1 MNDDSDRSAGG
12 TVNFADRGL
21 MSLAYPYALD
31 AVSALE
37 RAEIDTRLQSANAE
51 TRELFLRTVHDLRET
66 MAVLAA
72 ATMSSPPPE
81 LRGRILDALDCVLEP
96 QVTIIDTTAASRAR
110 TRQTRWHRYAV
121 AAVAAILV
129 GLGGVV
135 VTQLASSSNDADA
148 EQILVAPDTKTVTSA
163 VSTGGTATLTY
174 SLQKDAA
181 LVRFVD
187 VPPPAPGTV
196 YQMWIFK
203 GPPQSL
209 GTITAEDLGSD
220 ARMVSGMR
228 GATSFAITVEPAGG
242 SAAPTSNPIAFAPL
256 PA

>member
-37 RAEIDTRLQSANAE
+37 RSEIDTRLLTANTE
-51 TRELFLRTVHDLRET
+51 TRQLFLRTVHDLRET

-72 ATMSSPPPE
+72 ATMSTPPPE
-81 LRGRILDALDCVLEP
+81 LRSRILDALDCLQEP
-96 QVTIIDTTAASRAR
+96 QLATIDTAAAASAR
-110 TRQTRWHRYAV
+110 TRQLRWRRYAA

-129 GLGGVV
+129 GLGGIV
-135 VTQLASSSNDADA
+135 VTQLASTSSDADA
-148 EQILVAPDTKTVTSA
+148 EQILVAPDTKTVTTA
-163 VSTGGTATLTY
+163 VSAGGTATLTY

-181 LVRFVD
+181 LVRFD
-187 VPPPAPGTV
+187 GVPPPASGTV

-203 GPPQSL
+203 GPPQSI
-209 GTITAEDLGSD
+209 GTVTAADLGSD
-220 ARMVSGMR
+220 PRMVSGMR
-228 GATSFAITVEPAGG
+228 GATSFAITVEPSGG